1 MKIQKRIAALLL
13 AALTLVGCTGCA
25 GVSSGTNQ
33 NDMEFVSTGGKDIER
48 AVQADDVF
56 SLNSNPNYSFNPL
69 IATNL
74 SNQLICDLVYENMS
88 RSTTTLRSSRTS

>member
-33 NDMEFVSTGGKDIER
+33 NDMEFVSTGGR
-48 AVQADDVF
+48 CVLPQQQ
-56 SLNSNPNYSFNPL
+56 P
-69 IATNL
+69 
-74 SNQLICDLVYENMS
+74 QLQL
-88 RSTTTLRSSRTS
+88 